1 MSAPGPPPSGPQQ
14 DEPEEKQ
21 EQPEQQEPEQKT
33 ETRKRIAPYYESP
46 KMLICVEGEYVQA
59 NEAEIVE
66 RRKEKLIGRTIK
78 GVLVR
83 DRGNY
88 FIKWNGSLFDNV
100 FIDPEQVQTCLG
112 PTPAPG
118 VAAVVKCTINSLQP
132 ENAPWHVQRPC
143 TDNIELVTR
152 YRPQRYQK
160 SRERWIA
167 RKQRERERMR
177 APPWVNYS
185 LPPQW
190 RQDCYFPPRKS
201 RFRRKRGPKG
211 APPRGKVQ
219 PRGRVW
225 KKKSEQAEPAKPTFT
240 EHDEWAKLQQGIS
253 DKAGKLAEPGDIAGK
268 PQAEKLGPTAQ
279 LGVRDVLANTMNKLD
294 AQFGKIDL
302 AEV

>member
-1 MSAPGPPPSGPQQ
+1 MSAPGPSSGPQN
-14 DEPEEKQ
+14 ESPEEKTT
-21 EQPEQQEPEQKT
+21 ESPAKQKP
-33 ETRKRIAPYYESP
+33 IAPYYETP
-46 KMLICVEGEYVQA
+46 KMLICVEGEYVAA
-59 NEAEIVE
+59 NEEEIVE
-66 RRKEKLIGRTIK
+66 RRKEKLIGRTVK

-160 SRERWIA
+160 SRKRFLA
-167 RKQRERERMR
+167 RKRAERQRMF

-190 RQDCYFPPRKS
+190 RQDCFFPPRK
-201 RFRRKRGPKG
+201 RKFKQKGRKRAEMKG
-211 APPRGKVQ
+211 KAPRGKVA

-225 KKKSEQAEPAKPTFT
+225 KKKTGVAEPKKAPTFA
-240 EHDEWAKLQQGIS
+240 EHDEWAKLQQGIKKG
-253 DKAGKLAEPGDIAGK
+253 DDVAAKGGKAQG
-268 PQAEKLGPTAQ
+268 
-279 LGVRDVLANTMNKLD
+279 DVLADTMEKLD
-294 AQFGKIDL
+294 AQFGRIDL